1 MIQRADDNDRGAAA
15 PARNRISPQEMTLV
29 QPTRSPR
36 REVQVGIFVLAGI
49 LAVLAALFILTDPG
63 TFRGRY
69 YVTTIV
75 RDAGGIRAR
84 DPVQLAGVNIGRV
97 DDLKLTGQGVRM
109 RLEIEG
115 KYHFPDDSKV
125 RLTAKGLLGEMV
137 ADVLP
142 GRSRTPAEEGDVLA
156 SADQDQGLS
165 GTAQDLAG
173 TAKQVGGRADTLL
186 ARANLLLSQEAIGSV
201 HTSAAELQ
209 SMLGSLQALAA
220 DQRVQLAALSS
231 SLRRSAAGI
240 EGAATRPELAR
251 AIARTD
257 TLTARLDVATSQLS
271 QASASMAVVMG
282 RMERGEGTLGKLSKD
297 DSLYNNL
304 NSAVTNLSQ
313 LTNDIRAN
321 PKKYL
326 SVSVF

>member
-1 MIQRADDNDRGAAA
+1 MIRRADNDGATA
-15 PARNRISPQEMTLV
+15 PARNRISPQEMAIV

-36 REVQVGIFVLAGI
+36 REVQVGVFVLAGI

-69 YVTTIV
+69 YVNTIV

-84 DPVQLAGVNIGRV
+84 DPVQLSGVNIGRV
-97 DDLKLTGQGVRM
+97 DDLKLTPQGVRM

-142 GRSRTPAEEGDVLA
+142 GRSRTQAEDGEILG

-173 TAKQVGGRADTLL
+173 QAKQVGGRADTLL

-201 HTSAAELQ
+201 HTSAGELQ
-209 SMLGSLQALAA
+209 AMLGSLQALAA
-220 DQRVQLAALSS
+220 DQRVQLAALSA

-257 TLTARLDVATSQLS
+257 SLTARLDAATGQLN
-271 QASASMAVVMG
+271 QASSSLAVVMG

-304 NSAVTNLSQ
+304 NSAVANLSQ

>member
-1 MIQRADDNDRGAAA
+1 MIRRAEEDNQETATA
-15 PARNRISPQEMTLV
+15 ARNRISPRDMAIA

-84 DPVQLAGVNIGRV
+84 DPVQLSGVNIGRV
-97 DDLKLTGQGVRM
+97 ADLKLDNGGVRM

-142 GRSRTPAEEGDVLA
+142 GRSRTPATEGELLA

-173 TAKQVGGRADTLL
+173 TAKQVGGKADTLL
-186 ARANLLLSQEAIGSV
+186 TRANLLLSPDAIGSV
-201 HTSAAELQ
+201 HTSTAELQ

-220 DQRVQLAALSS
+220 DQRVQLAALSA

-257 TLTARLDVATSQLS
+257 SLTARLDAATGQLNR
-271 QASASMAVVMG
+271 ASTSLAVVMG
-282 RMERGEGTLGKLSKD
+282 RLERGEGTLGRLSKD
-297 DSLYNNL
+297 DSLYVNL
-304 NSAVTNLSQ
+304 NSAVTNLNQ
-313 LTNDIRAN
+313 LTTDIRAN
-321 PKKYL
+321 PRKYL

>member
-1 MIQRADDNDRGAAA
+1 MA
-15 PARNRISPQEMTLV
+15 TL

-36 REVQVGIFVLAGI
+36 REVQVGIFVLAGV

-69 YVTTIV
+69 YVITLV

-84 DPVQLAGVNIGRV
+84 DPVQLSGVNIGRV
-97 DDLKLTGQGVRM
+97 ADLTLAPGGVRM

-115 KYHFPDDSKV
+115 KYHFPEDSKV

-142 GRSRTPAEEGDVLA
+142 GASTRPAPPGAVLR
-156 SADQDQGLS
+156 SADQDAGLS
-165 GTAQDLAG
+165 GTATELAG
-173 TAKQVGGRADTLL
+173 TAKTVGGKADTLL
-186 ARANLLLSQEAIGSV
+186 TRANLLLSTEAIGNV
-201 HTSAAELQ
+201 HASTRELEVMMAQ
-209 SMLGSLQALAA
+209 LSALAA
-220 DQRVQLAALSS
+220 DQRAQLSALSA
-231 SLRRSAAGI
+231 SLRRSAAGV

-257 TLTARLDVATSQLS
+257 SLTARLDAATAQL
-271 QASASMAVVMG
+271 QAASTSFAVVAG

-304 NSAVTNLSQ
+304 NSAVANLSQ
-313 LTNDIRAN
+313 LTTDIRAN